1 VKVNQLGSILV
12 AAVSNHDRRMMLC
25 VDSVS
30 RNEEFKPKMEKF
42 DSLSCSSAITT

>member
-1 VKVNQLGSILV
+1 VKVYQLGSILV
-12 AAVSNHDRRMMLC
+12 AAVSNHDRRMMC

-30 RNEEFKPKMEKF
+30 RNEEFKPQMEKF